1 MENINSEQRTDRN
14 KYVCLTLS
22 MDNPLHMATL
32 EAMEKIPRG
41 KRTKYICNQIA
52 GQQCNENGGT
62 YMEKHDM
69 ETVTIGID
77 HGNAAVKTRSFRFPS
92 GVVEYEHE
100 PYTKKDVLEYEGKF
114 YVCGTGRQP
123 YLRDKTVNQRYYL
136 LTLAAIAKELEE
148 RGLKSPVDVRIAAGL
163 PLTSYGRDKK
173 KFRKYLLSGPDPV
186 RFKYE
191 GRQYEIHIRDA
202 ALYPQAYAAIFMHT
216 ELFENE
222 PSVIVADIG
231 GWTVDVMRLDTG
243 APDAESCRSLELGM
257 IRCMDE
263 IAEQVRRSVGLSV
276 TPAQIETVLKG
287 KPCTLDGKA
296 KMVIER
302 EGEAYA
308 ARLISAITESGFD
321 PGAMPIIFMG
331 GGAGLMKG
339 RVAPRFALSRSIILP
354 DTSLNA
360 KGYEQLCGAVT
371 GDLKHG

>member
-1 MENINSEQRTDRN
+1 MEI
-14 KYVCLTLS
+14 
-22 MDNPLHMATL
+22 
-32 EAMEKIPRG
+32 
-41 KRTKYICNQIA
+41 
-52 GQQCNENGGT
+52 
-62 YMEKHDM
+62 
-69 ETVTIGID
+69 IGID
-77 HGNAAVKTRSFRFPS
+77 HGNAAMKTRSFCFPS

-100 PYTKKDVLEYEGKF
+100 PYTKKDVLEYNGRY

-136 LTLAAIAKELEE
+136 LTLAAIAKELDQ
-148 RGLKSPVDVRIAAGL
+148 RGISFPVDVCIAAGL

-186 RFKYE
+186 LFKYE
-191 GRQYEIHIRDA
+191 GRQYEIRIRDVV
-202 ALYPQAYAAIFMHT
+202 LYPQAYAAIFMHT

-263 IAEQVRRSVGLSV
+263 IAEQLRRSVGLSV

-287 KPCTLDGKA
+287 RPCTLDGKA
-296 KMVIER
+296 KTVIQR

-331 GGAGLMKG
+331 GGASLMKG
-339 RVAPRFALSRSIILP
+339 RVAPRFALSRPIILP

-360 KGYEQLCGAVT
+360 KGYEQLCGALLE
-371 GDLKHG
+371 GLRHGG

>member
-100 PYTKKDVLEYEGKF
+100 PYTKKDVLEYEGRF

-136 LTLAAIAKELEE
+136 LTLAAIARELEQ
-148 RGLKSPVDVRIAAGL
+148 RGISSPVDVRIAAGL
-163 PLTSYGRDKK
+163 PLSSYGRDKK

-202 ALYPQAYAAIFMHT
+202 FLYPQAYAAIFMHT

-276 TPAQIETVLKG
+276 TPAQIETVLRG

-308 ARLISAITESGFD
+308 ARLIAAITESGFD

-331 GGAGLMKG
+331 GGAGLTKG
-339 RVAPRFALSRSIILP
+339 RVAPRFALSRPIVLNDI
-354 DTSLNA
+354 SLNA
-360 KGYEQLCGAVT
+360 KGYEQLCGAVP
-371 GDLKHG
+371 GDLKH